1 MADELRVR
9 VVGLEETRRAFQRLS
24 GKMRGQTLLAGV
36 VAGGWKIVNRA
47 KDRLIANKSYI
58 TGTLHRSIH
67 VGGHTELSPD
77 FSASEGYSDIEGEE
91 ISADRAQVE
100 AGTNLVYAPRVEY
113 GFSGADSL
121 GRVYNQPAKPYLRPA
136 FDEGQ
141 EEVEKEV
148 DRIVG
153 KLIDE
158 AFA

>member
-1 MADELRVR
+1 MADRLRVR
-9 VVGLEETRRAFQRLS
+9 VVGLEETKKAFQRLS
-24 GKMRGQTLLAGV
+24 GDMRGQIMLAGV

-58 TGTLHRSIH
+58 TGTLHRSLH
-67 VGGHTELSPD
+67 VGGHTDLSPD
-77 FSASEGYSDIEGEE
+77 FNPGEGYSDIGGEE
-91 ISADRAQVE
+91 VGADRAQVE
-100 AGTNLVYAPRVEY
+100 AGTNLVYGPRVEH

-141 EEVEKEV
+141 AEAEKEI
-148 DRIVG
+148 DRIVD